1 MNLLNMR
8 VGSGLDVHALTPG
21 RPLIIGGVKIAHE
34 TGLAGH
40 SDADVLCHAI
50 MDALLGAAACLISAS
65 FFPTTTLP
73 LRTRTAWRCLSRQ
86 ALY

>member
-1 MNLLNMR
+1 MR

-50 MDALLGAAACLISAS
+50 MDALLGAA
-65 FFPTTTLP
+65 TTTLP